1 MLSTAFR
8 LNHAPRRWVAVL
20 TFLGGLAMSAA
31 AGLDLYV
38 APDGDDA
45 RAGLAAVA
53 QGGDGPLATLVGA
66 RDRIRQLKAAGGLPA
81 GRITVWLS
89 AGIYEMAAPLQ
100 LSAEDS
106 GTVAAPIIYRAALGA
121 TVRLVGGKVVTGWQP
136 VTNAAVLA
144 KLEASARGKVMQAD
158 LRAQGVTD
166 LPAMLPGPGWGAS
179 SPGLEV
185 FFAEQPMTLAR
196 WPNEGY
202 VTIPEVFGERPQDIR
217 GTKGFMDG
225 IFSYEGERAAR
236 WVGEKDIMLHGYWF
250 WDWADQRLRVQSID
264 TTQRRITL
272 ESKPEHAFGFR
283 KGMYYYAYNLLPELD
298 QPGEW
303 YLDREQG
310 ILYFWPPAAL
320 DSGAVMISVAPA
332 LVQMRDVAHVALHG
346 LTFECTRGTALSLA
360 NVNQVQVAAS
370 VIRNAGAWGVSMSG
384 KESGVSG
391 CDLYNLAEGG
401 VSLSGGDRR
410 SLTPAG
416 MYVDNCH
423 LFKFGRWNPICK
435 PGVQVDGVGNRVTHN
450 LINDAPH
457 MAVMWGGNDH
467 LFEYNEFHSVVH
479 GANDA
484 GIMYAGFN
492 PAMRGHMIRYNYFH
506 HVYGFQ
512 DKGCNGVYLDDMFCS
527 ATIYGNIF
535 YKVPRAAFIG
545 GGHDNVVEN
554 NIFVDCTPALHVDAR
569 MLGWAA
575 ASVPTMKE
583 RLEEVPYKEE
593 PWRSRYP
600 QLLTYLEGNYA
611 EPRGNLVARNLC
623 WGGRWDEIE
632 GKARPGVTLTDNLV
646 GEDPQFVDAAKEDF
660 RLQPDSPA
668 FKLGFKPI
676 PVEKIGLY
684 ADPLRA
690 SWPVV
695 TTVRPP
701 FTPETAAAPPGQPE
715 PPRPTWTVP
724 PSTAAVTVDGR
735 LDAAEWGGL
744 DPKAAM
750 LLAQGLEREPVTPV
764 SRAWLF
770 HDGAAL
776 RLAVDNAVDPT
787 RPLRPG
793 DTWGSNDAVE
803 VAVRNVG
810 AGSAA
815 PILILRG
822 YPSGHFVSS
831 DEAGAPTAAVKQAA
845 VGVQYAATV
854 VDAGRWTAEW
864 CIPFAAMGLDPA
876 KHRRFAFSLTVRKSA
891 GPAWVLWQG
900 THAATWQADK
910 AGFLEL
916 AP

>member
-1 MLSTAFR
+1 
-8 LNHAPRRWVAVL
+8 
-20 TFLGGLAMSAA
+20 MSGA

-38 APDGDDA
+38 APGGADA
-45 RAGLAAVA
+45 RAGGAPVV
-53 QGGDGPLATLVGA
+53 QGADGPLATLTGA
-66 RDRIRQLKAAGGLPA
+66 RDRIRALKAAGGLPA
-81 GRITVWLS
+81 GGVTVWLS

-100 LSAEDS
+100 LGAEDS
-106 GTVAAPIIYRAALGA
+106 GTADARITYRAAEGA

-136 VTNAAVLA
+136 VADPAVLA
-144 KLEASARGKVMQAD
+144 KLEASARGKVMQAN

-166 LPAMLPGPGWGAS
+166 LGKVLPGPNWGAS

-185 FFAEQPMTLAR
+185 FFANQPMTLAR

-202 VTIPEVFGERPQDIR
+202 VTIPEVFGTRPQDIR

-225 IFSYEGERAAR
+225 IFSYEGDRPTR
-236 WVGEKDIMLHGYWF
+236 WVGEKDILLHGYWF
-250 WDWADQRLRVQSID
+250 WDWADQRLRVQNLD
-264 TTQRRITL
+264 TAQRRITL
-272 ESKPEHAFGFR
+272 EPEPQHAFGFR

-320 DSGAVMISVAPA
+320 DSGEVMISVTPS
-332 LVQMRDVAHVALHG
+332 LVEMKNVAHVTLRG
-346 LTFECTRGTALSLA
+346 LTCECTRGTAMTLS
-360 NVNQVQVAAS
+360 NVSQVQVAGC
-370 VIRNAGAWGVSMSG
+370 VIRNTGAWGISLSG
-384 KESGVSG
+384 RESGVSG
-391 CDLYNLAEGG
+391 CDLYNLADGG
-401 VSLSGGDRR
+401 ISLSGGERKT
-410 SLTPAG
+410 LTPAG

-450 LINDAPH
+450 LINEAPH

-467 LFEYNEFHSVVH
+467 LFEFNEFHSVVY

-484 GIMYAGFN
+484 GIMYAGYN
-492 PAMRGHMIRYNYFH
+492 PAMRGHLIRYNYFH

-512 DKGCNGVYLDDMFCS
+512 DKGCNGIYLDDMFCS
-527 ATIYGNIF
+527 ATMYGNIF

-554 NIFVDCTPALHVDAR
+554 NIFVDCKPALHVDAR

-575 ASVPTMKE
+575 ASVPLMKQ
-583 RLEEVPYKEE
+583 RLEEVPYREE

-611 EPRGNLVARNLC
+611 EPRGNLVARNIC

-646 GEDPQFVDAAKEDF
+646 GEDPKFVDAAKQDF

-676 PVEKIGLY
+676 PVEQIGLY

-701 FTPETAAAPPGQPE
+701 SKPEAATAPPGQPAAA
-715 PPRPTWTVP
+715 RPTWIVP
-724 PSTAAVTVDGR
+724 RRSAALAVDGR
-735 LDAAEWGGL
+735 LDVAEWGGL

-750 LLAQGLEREPVTPV
+750 RLAQGLEREPVTPI
-764 SRAWLF
+764 SQAWLS
-770 HDGAAL
+770 HDGEAL
-776 RLAVDNAVDPT
+776 CLAVDNAVAPAP
-787 RPLRPG
+787 PLRSG
-793 DTWGSNDAVE
+793 DTWGSDDAVE
-803 VAVRNVG
+803 VAVRNLG

-831 DEAGAPTAAVKQAA
+831 DEAGAPPAAVKRAA
-845 VGVQYAATV
+845 EGVLYAAKI

-864 CIPFAAMGLDPA
+864 RIPFAALGLDPA
-876 KHRRFAFSLTVRKSA
+876 KHRRLAFSLTVRKSA
-891 GPAWVLWQG
+891 EPVWVLWQG
-900 THAATWQADK
+900 TQDATWQTDNS
-910 AGFLEL
+910 GFLEL